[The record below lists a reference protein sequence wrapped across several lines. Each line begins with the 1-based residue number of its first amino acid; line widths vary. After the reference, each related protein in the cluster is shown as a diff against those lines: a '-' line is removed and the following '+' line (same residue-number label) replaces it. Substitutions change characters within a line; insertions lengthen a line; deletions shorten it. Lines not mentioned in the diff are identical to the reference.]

1 VGDLRTDRMNWLM
14 IAPMIA
20 TIAPPMKSAASL

>member
-1 VGDLRTDRMNWLM
+1 MNWLM
-14 IAPMIA
+14 IAPMVAPMIA